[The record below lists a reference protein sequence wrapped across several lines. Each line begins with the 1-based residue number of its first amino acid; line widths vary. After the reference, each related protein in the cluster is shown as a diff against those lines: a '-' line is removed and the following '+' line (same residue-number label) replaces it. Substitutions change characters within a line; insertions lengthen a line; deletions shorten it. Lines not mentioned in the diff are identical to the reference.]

1 VDFSKHSGRMPGGI
15 RFFILICFFLS
26 GMSGLVYEIL
36 WTRMLVEIIGGAPFS
51 VSIILTIFM
60 GGLGFGSYLA
70 GRHIDRVETPST
82 LIKLYGTLELVI
94 GLYAGLI
101 PVLLSAFK
109 PLQSL
114 IYNNLYAHFVAYH
127 LLTFLLCAVI
137 LCVPVVCMGA
147 TLPILCRFYVDRMAN
162 VGAHAGRLYGLNTI
176 GAAAG
181 SLMAGFWLIQWWGV
195 QGTMVFAVATNSVIG
210 LACLLAGFTSQIP
223 VGGRTTKRATPR
235 QPGIGDESPAGPAE
249 RLAALVIFAV
259 SGFCAMA
266 CEVIW
271 TKLLALIVGPTTY
284 SFTIVLVTFITGLAL
299 GSLLFG
305 WFADRVRN
313 CLALLLATQA
323 AAALLVLG
331 VSQLLGD
338 SQLFFAKLIFTF
350 KDQFGFLNVV
360 KAAALFL
367 LMILPTLCFGASFPL
382 VSKIYTRSMA
392 HVGRSIGF
400 AYMVNTIGALLGPFA
415 AGFVLIPLIGKE
427 AALKVAAGLQL
438 STSVVIAALLFRRKP
453 RDLRRQVLMAAAAAA
468 GLTLCLLL
476 PSWNHRQ
483 LSIGKYHDFED
494 IRHVLTRSGWLEALF
509 QGTRELEKAEKG
521 ELVYYGDGIGG
532 FTSVVKFTD
541 AMGNTN
547 LAMANSGKTDAS
559 SRQDMET
566 QTLLAHFPMLCH
578 RNPQSVMVIGL
589 ASGITAGE
597 VLHYPVAAM
606 DVLEINHQVVE
617 ASRFFNP
624 WNNQVLADA
633 RTRLILQ
640 DARAH
645 LQLTR
650 QTYDVIISEPS
661 NPWMEGLAA
670 LFTRDFFALAKE
682 RLRDGGLFAQWIH
695 AYQMDWGAFAMIGRS
710 FAEVF
715 PDSLLV
721 MMSLARPEGDY
732 LLVGFKGERQCGLED
747 AKALQPPSRNAVLNH
762 PQVLTRL
769 VVSENLPA
777 LFGPGEVHTDGHPRL
792 EFIAPR
798 LMYHRTGQISDRIQS
813 KKPEG
818 LSAETRDRIRRLEAD
833 GDAQVD
839 FAAFAL
845 SVYSPFGKMVDLAR
859 AGELQRKR
867 FFELMEGY
875 CAENELDYAVI
886 RDGEL
891 RQRCLSIQIDRLE
904 NQMDRM
910 PNRGSSLAYL
920 AGLYAM
926 QGQPAMAIARY
937 KEAVSAD
944 PLSPAIHTQ
953 LGFALAQQGLP
964 EEAAGY
970 FNRAFQLD
978 PGDPKACFNLGYAL
992 ARLGRSAEAQPHF
1005 RNAIALKADYA
1016 EAHHELGL
1024 VLANTGQ
1031 TSEAIRRLE
1040 EAVRLRPH
1048 FLKAQNDLGVIF
1060 AMQGRFDEAI
1070 RRFSEAL
1077 RIQPRDA
1084 EIHTNIGMALVRKG
1098 RIDEG
1103 ISHFKTALEI
1113 KPDFAPAR
1121 DNLQKV
1127 LALQGK

>member
-1 VDFSKHSGRMPGGI
+1 MPQAI
-15 RFFILICFFLS
+15 RTFILACFFLS

-51 VSIILTIFM
+51 VGIILTVFM

-70 GRHIDRVETPST
+70 GRYIDRVETPST
-82 LIKLYGTLELVI
+82 LIRLYGALELVV

-101 PVLLSAFK
+101 PVLLTAFR

-114 IYNNLYAHFVAYH
+114 IYNHLYAHFLAYH

-147 TLPILCRFYVDRMAN
+147 TLPILCRFYVDRMAK

-181 SLMAGFWLIQWWGV
+181 SLLCGFWLIQRWGV
-195 QGTMVFAVATNSVIG
+195 PGTLAFAVATNGVIG
-210 LACLLAGFTSQIP
+210 LACLLVGRKTRIP
-223 VGGRTTKRATPR
+223 SGGRAAKKAGPR
-235 QPGIGDESPAGPAE
+235 QPSIGDESPAGPFE
-249 RLAALVIFAV
+249 PSAALVIFAV

-284 SFTIVLVTFITGLAL
+284 SLTIVLVTFITGLAL

-305 WFADRVRN
+305 WFADRVRS

-331 VSQLLGD
+331 VSQVLGN
-338 SQLFFAKLIFTF
+338 SQLFFAKLIFTL
-350 KDQFGFLNVV
+350 KDQFGLLNAV
-360 KAAALFL
+360 KAAALFGF
-367 LMILPTLCFGASFPL
+367 MFLPTLCFGASFPL

-392 HVGRSIGF
+392 RVGRSIGF
-400 AYMVNTIGALLGPFA
+400 AYMINTIGALLGPFA
-415 AGFVLIPLIGKE
+415 AGFVLIPWLGKE
-427 AALKVAAGLQL
+427 ASLKVIAGLQL
-438 STSVVIAALLFRRKP
+438 STSVAIAGLMFNRGTRSP
-453 RDLRRQVLMAAAAAA
+453 RPLGAMAAAAVA
-468 GLTLCLLL
+468 GLLLCVHY
-476 PSWNHRQ
+476 PSWSHRQ

-494 IRHVLTRSGWLEALF
+494 IRPVLARTGWLEALL
-509 QGTRELEKAEKG
+509 QGTREMEKADKG

-532 FTSVVKFTD
+532 FTSVVKYTD
-541 AMGNTN
+541 GMGNIN

-566 QTLLAHFPMLCH
+566 QTLLAHVPMLCH
-578 RNPQSVMVIGL
+578 KNPQSVMVIGL

-597 VLHYPVAAM
+597 VLHYPVAGM

-617 ASRFFNP
+617 ASRFFDP
-624 WNNQVLADA
+624 WNGGVLDDR

-670 LFTRDFFALAKE
+670 LFTRDFFALARE
-682 RLRDGGLFAQWIH
+682 RLRDGGVFAQWIH
-695 AYQMDWGAFAMIGRS
+695 AYQMDWDAFALIGRS

-732 LLVGFKGERQCGLED
+732 MLVGFKGERRCGLQE
-747 AKALQPPSRNAVLNH
+747 AGALQPPSRNVVLNH
-762 PQVLTRL
+762 PRLLTRL
-769 VVSENLPA
+769 VVSENLRA
-777 LFGPGEVHTDGHPRL
+777 LFGAGEVHTDAHPRL
-792 EFIAPR
+792 EFVAPR
-798 LMYHRTGQISDRIQS
+798 LMYHRTRQIYDRIQS

-818 LSAETRDRIRRLEAD
+818 LSAETRDAVRRLEAD
-833 GDAQVD
+833 VDARID

-845 SVYSPFGKMVDLAR
+845 SVYSPFGNMVELANAGESQKRRFVDLV
-859 AGELQRKR
+859 
-867 FFELMEGY
+867 EGY
-875 CAENELDYAVI
+875 CAENELDYTVI
-886 RDGEL
+886 RDGDL

-904 NQMDRM
+904 NRM
-910 PNRGSSLAYL
+910 NRLPNRAASLAYL

-926 QGQPAMAIARY
+926 QGQPAKAIETY
-937 KEAVSAD
+937 KAAAAAD
-944 PLSPAIHTQ
+944 PLSPAVHTQ
-953 LGFALAQQGLP
+953 LGLALAQQGLP
-964 EEAAGY
+964 EEALGY
-970 FNRAFQLD
+970 FQRAFQLD
-978 PGDPKACFNLGYAL
+978 PGDPRVCFNLGYAL
-992 ARLGRSAEAQPHF
+992 ARLGRPADAQQPL
-1005 RNAIALKADYA
+1005 RNAVALKADYA
-1016 EAHHELGL
+1016 EAHHELS
-1024 VLANTGQ
+1024 LALAATGR
-1031 TSEAIRRLE
+1031 TSEAIRQLE
-1040 EAVRLRPH
+1040 EALRLRPH
-1048 FLKAQNDLGVIF
+1048 FLRAQNDLGVMF

-1070 RRFSEAL
+1070 RKFSEAL
-1077 RIQPRDA
+1077 RIQPHDA
-1084 EIHTNIGMALVRKG
+1084 EVHTNMGMALVRKG
-1098 RIDEG
+1098 RVDEG

-1121 DNLQKV
+1121 DNLQKA
-1127 LALQGK
+1127 LALQVK

>member
-1 VDFSKHSGRMPGGI
+1 MPTSV
-15 RFFILICFFLS
+15 RSFILACFFLS

-36 WTRMLVEIIGGAPFS
+36 WTRLLVEIIGGAPFS
-51 VSIILTIFM
+51 VSIILTVFM
-60 GGLGFGSYLA
+60 AGLGFGSYLA
-70 GRHIDRVETPST
+70 GRHIDRIKTPST

-94 GLYAGLI
+94 GLYAGLV

-114 IYNNLYAHFVAYH
+114 IYNNLYAHFLAYH

-137 LCVPVVCMGA
+137 FFVPVVCMGA
-147 TLPILCRFYVDRMAN
+147 TLPVLCRFYVDRMAR

-181 SLMAGFWLIQWWGV
+181 SLMCGFWLIQWWGV
-195 QGTMVFAVATNSVIG
+195 PGAMAFAVATNSVIG
-210 LACLLAGFTSQIP
+210 LACLRVGFKAQTFAGGKASKKP
-223 VGGRTTKRATPR
+223 NPR
-235 QPGIGDESPAGPAE
+235 QPGAGDNSPASPAE
-249 RLAALVIFAV
+249 RSAALVIFAV

-305 WFADRVRN
+305 WFADRARN

-331 VSQLLGD
+331 VSQLLGG

-350 KDQFGFLNVV
+350 KDQFGFLNLA
-360 KAAALFL
+360 KAGALFM

-400 AYMVNTIGALLGPFA
+400 AYMVNTIGALMGPFV
-415 AGFVLIPLIGKE
+415 AGFLLIPFLGKE
-427 AALKVAAGLQL
+427 TGLKVAAGLQL
-438 STSVVIAALLFRRKP
+438 STSVVIAALMLRRKP
-453 RDLRRQVLMAAAAAA
+453 HGLRHQALMAAAAAA
-468 GLTLCLLL
+468 VLILCLHF
-476 PSWNHRQ
+476 PFWSHRQ

-494 IRHVLTRSGWLEALF
+494 IRPVLTRSGWLEALF
-509 QGTRELEKAEKG
+509 QGSRELEKAEKG
-521 ELVYYGDGIGG
+521 ELLYYGDGIGG

-541 AMGNTN
+541 ALGNVN

-578 RNPQSVMVIGL
+578 DNPQSVMVIGL

-624 WNNQVLADA
+624 WNSRVLADA

-670 LFTRDFFALAKE
+670 LFTRDFFALARE
-682 RLRDGGLFAQWIH
+682 RLKDGGLFAQWIH
-695 AYQMDWGAFAMIGRS
+695 AYQMDWNAFAMIGRS

-732 LLVGFKGERQCGLED
+732 MLVGFKGRERFGLSSD
-747 AKALQPPSRNAVLNH
+747 KALPSPSRNVVLNH

-769 VVSENLPA
+769 VVSERLPA
-777 LFGPGEVHTDGHPRL
+777 LFGPGEVHTDRHPQL
-792 EFIAPR
+792 DFIAPR
-798 LMYHRTGQISDRIQS
+798 LMYQKTGQIYDRIQS
-813 KKPEG
+813 RKSEG
-818 LSAETRDRIRRLEAD
+818 LSAETRNIIHRLETD
-833 GDAQVD
+833 VDSQID

-845 SVYSPFGKMVDLAR
+845 SVYSPFGNMFDLAR
-859 AGELQRKR
+859 AEEPQKR
-867 FFELMEGY
+867 RLVGLMEDY
-875 CAENELDYAVI
+875 CAENEMDYAMI
-886 RDGEL
+886 RDGEV

-904 NQMDRM
+904 NQMGHL
-910 PNRGSSLAYL
+910 PNRAASLAYL
-920 AGLYAM
+920 AGLYAL
-926 QGQPAMAIARY
+926 QGQPAKAIARY
-937 KEAVSAD
+937 QEAVAAD
-944 PLSPAIHTQ
+944 PLSPTLHTR
-953 LGFALAQQGLP
+953 LGFALAQQGQP
-964 EEAAGY
+964 EEAVGY
-970 FNRAFQLD
+970 FRRALQLD
-978 PGDPKACFNLGYAL
+978 PGDPMACFNLGYAL
-992 ARLGRSAEAQPHF
+992 AHLGRSQEAQQHF
-1005 RNAIALKADYA
+1005 RKAVALKADYA

-1024 VLANTGQ
+1024 VLAHTGE
-1031 TSEAIRRLE
+1031 TSEAIRHLE

-1048 FLKAQNDLGVIF
+1048 FLRAQNDLGVVF
-1060 AMQGRFDEAI
+1060 AMQGRFDDAI
-1070 RRFSEAL
+1070 RKFSEAL
-1077 RIQPRDA
+1077 RIQPHDA
-1084 EIHTNIGMALVRKG
+1084 EVHTNLGMALMRQG
-1098 RIDEG
+1098 RVEESIT
-1103 ISHFKTALEI
+1103 HFKTALEI
-1113 KPDFAPAR
+1113 KPGFAPAR
-1121 DNLQKV
+1121 DNLQKA
-1127 LALQGK
+1127 LAQQRK

>member
-1 VDFSKHSGRMPGGI
+1 MPI
-15 RFFILICFFLS
+15 STRTFILACFFLS

-51 VSIILTIFM
+51 VSIILTVFM
-60 GGLGFGSYLA
+60 GGLGSGSYLA
-70 GRHIDRVETPST
+70 GRHIDRIETPST
-82 LIKLYGTLELVI
+82 LIKLYGALELVI

-114 IYNNLYAHFVAYH
+114 IYNNLYAHFLTYN
-127 LLTFLLCAVI
+127 LLTFFLCAVI
-137 LCVPVVCMGA
+137 LCVPVICMGA
-147 TLPILCRFYVDRMAN
+147 TLPILCRFYVDRMAK

-181 SLMAGFWLIQWWGV
+181 SLICGFWLVQWWGV
-195 QGTMVFAVATNSVIG
+195 PGTMAFAVATNSVIG
-210 LACLLAGFTSQIP
+210 LACLLVGFKVQLPEGI
-223 VGGRTTKRATPR
+223 RAAKRPKPR
-235 QPGIGDESPAGPAE
+235 HMGIGDESPASPAE
-249 RLAALVIFAV
+249 RSAALVIFAV

-305 WFADRVRN
+305 WLADRVRN

-331 VSQLLGD
+331 VSQILGD

-360 KAAALFL
+360 KAGALFV

-382 VSKIYTRSMA
+382 VSKIYTRSIA

-400 AYMVNTIGALLGPFA
+400 AYMVNTIGALLGPFV
-415 AGFVLIPLIGKE
+415 AGFLLIPLLGKE
-427 AALKVAAGLQL
+427 AGLKVAAGLQL
-438 STSVVIAALLFRRKP
+438 STSVVIAALMFSRKP
-453 RDLRRQVLMAAAAAA
+453 RNLRRQMLMAAAAAA
-468 GLTLCLLL
+468 GLTLCLLF
-476 PSWNHRQ
+476 PSWSHRQ
-483 LSIGKYHDFED
+483 LSIGKYHDLED
-494 IRHVLTRSGWLEALF
+494 IRPVLTRSGWLEALF
-509 QGTRELEKAEKG
+509 HGTRELEKVEKG

-532 FTSVVKFTD
+532 FTSVVKYTD

-597 VLHYPVAAM
+597 VLHYPVTAM
-606 DVLEINHQVVE
+606 DVLEINQQVVD

-624 WNNQVLADA
+624 WNSQVLADT

-670 LFTRDFFALAKE
+670 LFTRDFFALARE
-682 RLRDGGLFAQWIH
+682 RLKDDGVFAQWIH

-732 LLVGFKGERQCGLED
+732 MLVGFKGRERRGLQGVE
-747 AKALQPPSRNAVLNH
+747 ALQPPSRNVVLNH

-777 LFGPGEVHTDGHPRL
+777 LFGPGDVHTDRHPQL

-798 LMYHRTGQISDRIQS
+798 LMYQRTGQIYDRIQS
-813 KKPEG
+813 KKHG
-818 LSAETRDRIRRLEAD
+818 ALSAETRDTVRRLEAD
-833 GDAQVD
+833 VDAQVD

-845 SVYSPFGKMVDLAR
+845 SVYSPFGNMVDLAR
-859 AGELQRKR
+859 AGDSQKR
-867 FFELMEGY
+867 RFVELMEGY

-904 NQMDRM
+904 NQMDRL
-910 PNRGSSLAYL
+910 PNRAASLAYL

-926 QGQPAMAIARY
+926 QGQPAKAIARY

-944 PLSPAIHTQ
+944 PLSPSLQTQ
-953 LGFALAQQGLP
+953 LGFALAQQSLP
-964 EEAAGY
+964 EEAVGY
-970 FNRAFQLD
+970 FDRAFQLD

-992 ARLGRSAEAQPHF
+992 ARLGRSAESQQHF
-1005 RNAIALKADYA
+1005 RNAVALKADYA

-1024 VLANTGQ
+1024 VLANTGG
-1031 TSEAIRRLE
+1031 TNEAIRHLE

-1048 FLKAQNDLGVIF
+1048 FLKAQNDLGVVF

-1070 RRFSEAL
+1070 RKFSEAL
-1077 RIQPRDA
+1077 RIQPHDA
-1084 EIHTNIGMALVRKG
+1084 EVHTNIGMALVRKG
-1098 RIDEG
+1098 RIKEG
-1103 ISHFKTALEI
+1103 ITHFKTALEI
-1113 KPDFAPAR
+1113 KPGFAPAR
-1121 DNLQKV
+1121 DNLQKAS
-1127 LALQGK
+1127 ALPVK

>member
-1 VDFSKHSGRMPGGI
+1 MPTSI
-15 RFFILICFFLS
+15 RTFILACFFLS

-51 VSIILTIFM
+51 VSIILTVFM
-60 GGLGFGSYLA
+60 GGLGLGSYLT
-70 GRHIDRVETPST
+70 GRHIDRIEKPST
-82 LIKLYGTLELVI
+82 LVKLYGALELVI

-114 IYNNLYAHFVAYH
+114 IYNNLYAHFLTYN
-127 LLTFLLCAVI
+127 LLTFFLCAVI
-137 LCVPVVCMGA
+137 LCVPVICMGA
-147 TLPILCRFYVDRMAN
+147 TLPILCRFYVDRMAK

-181 SLMAGFWLIQWWGV
+181 SLICGFWLVQWWGV
-195 QGTMVFAVATNSVIG
+195 PGTMAFAVATNSVIG
-210 LACLLAGFTSQIP
+210 LACLLVGFKVQLPEGI
-223 VGGRTTKRATPR
+223 RAAKRPKPR
-235 QPGIGDESPAGPAE
+235 HPGIGDESPASPAE
-249 RLAALVIFAV
+249 RSAALVIFAV

-305 WFADRVRN
+305 WLADRVRN

-331 VSQLLGD
+331 VSQILGD

-360 KAAALFL
+360 KAGALFV

-382 VSKIYTRSMA
+382 VSKIYTRSIA

-400 AYMVNTIGALLGPFA
+400 AYMVNTIGALLGPFV
-415 AGFVLIPLIGKE
+415 AGFLLIPLLGKE
-427 AALKVAAGLQL
+427 AGLKVAAGLQL
-438 STSVVIAALLFRRKP
+438 STSVVIAALMFSRKP
-453 RDLRRQVLMAAAAAA
+453 RNLRRQMLMAAAAAA
-468 GLTLCLLL
+468 GLTLCLLF
-476 PSWNHRQ
+476 PSWSHRQ
-483 LSIGKYHDFED
+483 LSIGKYHDLED
-494 IRHVLTRSGWLEALF
+494 IRPVLTRSGWLEALF
-509 QGTRELEKAEKG
+509 HGTRELEKVEKG

-532 FTSVVKFTD
+532 FTSVVKYTD

-597 VLHYPVAAM
+597 VLHYPVTAM
-606 DVLEINHQVVE
+606 DVLEINQQVVD

-624 WNNQVLADA
+624 WNSQVLADTRA
-633 RTRLILQ
+633 RLILQ

-670 LFTRDFFALAKE
+670 LFTRDFFALARE
-682 RLRDGGLFAQWIH
+682 RLRDDGVFAQWIH

-732 LLVGFKGERQCGLED
+732 MLVGFKGRERRGLQGAE
-747 AKALQPPSRNAVLNH
+747 ALQPPSRNVVLNH

-777 LFGPGEVHTDGHPRL
+777 LFGPGDVHTDRHPQL

-798 LMYHRTGQISDRIQS
+798 LMYQRTGQIYDRIQS
-813 KKPEG
+813 KKHG
-818 LSAETRDRIRRLEAD
+818 ALSAETRDTVRRLETD
-833 GDAQVD
+833 VDAQVD

-845 SVYSPFGKMVDLAR
+845 SVYSPFGNMVDLAR
-859 AGELQRKR
+859 AGDLQKR
-867 FFELMEGY
+867 RFVELMEGY

-904 NQMDRM
+904 NQMDRL
-910 PNRGSSLAYL
+910 PNRAASLAYL

-926 QGQPAMAIARY
+926 QGQPAKAIARY

-944 PLSPAIHTQ
+944 PLSPSLQTQ
-953 LGFALAQQGLP
+953 LGFALAQQSLP
-964 EEAAGY
+964 EEAVGY
-970 FNRAFQLD
+970 FDRAFQLD

-992 ARLGRSAEAQPHF
+992 ARLGRSAESQQHF
-1005 RNAIALKADYA
+1005 RNAVALKADYA

-1024 VLANTGQ
+1024 VLANTGG
-1031 TSEAIRRLE
+1031 TNEAIRHLE

-1048 FLKAQNDLGVIF
+1048 FLKAQNDLGVVF

-1070 RRFSEAL
+1070 RKFSEAL
-1077 RIQPRDA
+1077 RIQPHDA
-1084 EIHTNIGMALVRKG
+1084 EVHTNIGMALVRKG
-1098 RIDEG
+1098 RIKEG
-1103 ISHFKTALEI
+1103 ITHFKTALEI
-1113 KPDFAPAR
+1113 KPGFAPAR
-1121 DNLQKV
+1121 DNLQKAS
-1127 LALQGK
+1127 ALPVK

>member
-1 VDFSKHSGRMPGGI
+1 MPTSI
-15 RFFILICFFLS
+15 RTFILVCFFLS

-51 VSIILTIFM
+51 VSIILTVFM

-70 GRHIDRVETPST
+70 GRRIDRVETPST

-114 IYNNLYAHFVAYH
+114 IYNNLYAHFLTYN

-147 TLPILCRFYVDRMAN
+147 TLPILCRFYVDRMAK

-181 SLMAGFWLIQWWGV
+181 SLICGFWLVQWWGV
-195 QGTMVFAVATNSVIG
+195 PGTMAFAVATNSVIG
-210 LACLLAGFTSQIP
+210 LACLLVGFKVQIP
-223 VGGRTTKRATPR
+223 AGVRAAKRPKPR
-235 QPGIGDESPAGPAE
+235 HPGIGDESPASPAE

-305 WFADRVRN
+305 WLADRVRN

-331 VSQLLGD
+331 VSQILGD

-360 KAAALFL
+360 KAGALFV

-400 AYMVNTIGALLGPFA
+400 AYMVNTIGALLGPFV
-415 AGFVLIPLIGKE
+415 AGFVLIPLLGKE
-427 AALKVAAGLQL
+427 AGLKVAAGLQL
-438 STSVVIAALLFRRKP
+438 STSVVIATLMFSRKP
-453 RDLRRQVLMAAAAAA
+453 RDLRQQALIAAAAAA
-468 GLTLCLLL
+468 GLTLCLLF
-476 PSWNHRQ
+476 PSWSHRQ
-483 LSIGKYHDFED
+483 LSIGKYHDLED
-494 IRHVLTRSGWLEALF
+494 IRPVLTRSGWLEALF
-509 QGTRELEKAEKG
+509 QGTRAMEKAEKG

-532 FTSVVKFTD
+532 FTSVVKYTD
-541 AMGNTN
+541 ALGNSN

-566 QTLLAHFPMLCH
+566 QTLLAHFPMRCH

-606 DVLEINHQVVE
+606 DVLEINQQVVD

-624 WNNQVLADA
+624 WNSQVLADT

-670 LFTRDFFALAKE
+670 LFTRDFFALARE
-682 RLRDGGLFAQWIH
+682 RLRDDGVFAQWIH

-715 PDSLLV
+715 PDSRLV
-721 MMSLARPEGDY
+721 MMSLAQPEGDY
-732 LLVGFKGERQCGLED
+732 MLVGFKGRERCGLQG
-747 AKALQPPSRNAVLNH
+747 AKALQPPSRNVVLNH

-777 LFGPGEVHTDGHPRL
+777 LFGPGDVHTDRHPQL

-798 LMYHRTGQISDRIQS
+798 LMYRRTGQIYDRIQS

-818 LSAETRDRIRRLEAD
+818 LSAETRDNVRRLEAD
-833 GDAQVD
+833 VDAQVD

-845 SVYSPFGKMVDLAR
+845 SVYSPFGNMVDLAR
-859 AGELQRKR
+859 AGESQKR
-867 FFELMEGY
+867 RFVELMEGY

-904 NQMDRM
+904 NQMDRL
-910 PNRGSSLAYL
+910 PNRASSLAYL

-926 QGQPAMAIARY
+926 QGQPAKAIARY

-944 PLSPAIHTQ
+944 PLSPTIHTQ

-964 EEAAGY
+964 EEAVGY
-970 FNRAFQLD
+970 FDRAFQLD
-978 PGDPKACFNLGYAL
+978 PGDPKACFNLGYTL
-992 ARLGRSAEAQPHF
+992 ARLGRSAEAQQHF
-1005 RNAIALKADYA
+1005 RNAVALKADFA

-1024 VLANTGQ
+1024 VLANTGG
-1031 TSEAIRRLE
+1031 TSEAIRHLE
-1040 EAVRLRPH
+1040 AAVRLRPH
-1048 FLKAQNDLGVIF
+1048 FLKAQNDLGVVF

-1070 RRFSEAL
+1070 RKFSEAL
-1077 RIQPRDA
+1077 RIQPHDA
-1084 EIHTNIGMALVRKG
+1084 EVHTNIGMALVRKG
-1098 RIDEG
+1098 RIEEG
-1103 ISHFKTALEI
+1103 IAHFKTALEI
-1113 KPDFAPAR
+1113 KPGFVPAR
-1121 DNLQKV
+1121 DNLQKA

>member
-1 VDFSKHSGRMPGGI
+1 
-15 RFFILICFFLS
+15 
-26 GMSGLVYEIL
+26 MSGLIYEIL

-51 VSIILTIFM
+51 VGIILTVFM

-70 GRHIDRVETPST
+70 GHYIDRVETPSN
-82 LIKLYGTLELVI
+82 LIKLYGALELVV

-101 PVLLSAFK
+101 PVLLTAFR

-114 IYNNLYAHFVAYH
+114 IYDHLYAHFLAYH
-127 LLTFLLCAVI
+127 LLTFLLCAII

-147 TLPILCRFYVDRMAN
+147 TLPILCRFYVDRMAK
-162 VGAHAGRLYGLNTI
+162 VGAHTGRLYGLNTI

-181 SLMAGFWLIQWWGV
+181 SLMCGFWLIQAWGV
-195 QGTMVFAVATNSVIG
+195 PGTMVFAVATNSVIG
-210 LACLLAGFTSQIP
+210 LACLRVGSKTQIP
-223 VGGRTTKRATPR
+223 SGGRAAKKSGPR
-235 QPGIGDESPAGPAE
+235 QPGNGDESPAGRSE
-249 RLAALVIFAV
+249 QRSALVIFAV

-284 SFTIVLVTFITGLAL
+284 SLTIVLVTFITGLAL

-305 WFADRVRN
+305 WLADRVRS

-331 VSQLLGD
+331 VSQVLGN
-338 SQLFFAKLIFTF
+338 SQLFFAKLIFTL
-350 KDQFGFLNVV
+350 KDQFGLLNAA
-360 KAAALFL
+360 KAATLFGFML
-367 LMILPTLCFGASFPL
+367 LPTLCFGASFPL

-392 HVGRSIGF
+392 RVGRSIGF
-400 AYMVNTIGALLGPFA
+400 AYMVNTIGALLGPFV
-415 AGFVLIPLIGKE
+415 AGFVLIPWLGKE
-427 AALKVAAGLQL
+427 ASLKVVAGLQL
-438 STSVVIAALLFRRKP
+438 STSVVIAGLVFRRGARDP
-453 RDLRRQVLMAAAAAA
+453 RQLGAMAAAALA
-468 GLTLCLLL
+468 GLFLCVHY
-476 PSWNHRQ
+476 PSWSHRQ

-494 IRHVLTRSGWLEALF
+494 IRPVLARSGWLEALL
-509 QGTRELEKAEKG
+509 QGTREMEKTDKG

-532 FTSVVKFTD
+532 FTSVVKYAD
-541 AMGNTN
+541 ALGNTN

-559 SRQDMET
+559 TRQDMET
-566 QTLLAHFPMLCH
+566 QTLLAHVPMLCH
-578 RNPQSVMVIGL
+578 KNPQSVMVIGL

-597 VLHYPVAAM
+597 VLHYPVSGM

-617 ASRFFNP
+617 ASRFFDP
-624 WNNQVLADA
+624 WNGRVLADN

-670 LFTRDFFALAKE
+670 LFTRDFFALARE
-682 RLRDGGLFAQWIH
+682 RLRDGGVFAQWIH
-695 AYQMDWGAFAMIGRS
+695 AYQMDWEAFAMIGRS

-715 PDSLLV
+715 PDSLLI

-732 LLVGFKGERQCGLED
+732 MLVGFKGERRCGLQE
-747 AKALQPPSRNAVLNH
+747 ARALQPPSRNVVLNH

-769 VVSENLPA
+769 VVSENLRA
-777 LFGPGEVHTDGHPRL
+777 LFGAGDVHTDGHPRL
-792 EFIAPR
+792 EFVAPR
-798 LMYHRTGQISDRIQS
+798 LMYHKTRQIYDRIQS
-813 KKPEG
+813 KKTEG
-818 LSAETRDRIRRLEAD
+818 LSAETRNTVRRLEAD
-833 GDAQVD
+833 VDAQID

-845 SVYSPFGKMVDLAR
+845 SVYSPFGNMVELAR
-859 AGELQRKR
+859 AGESQKR
-867 FFELMEGY
+867 RFVDLMEGY

-891 RQRCLSIQIDRLE
+891 RRRCLSIQIDRLE
-904 NQMDRM
+904 NRM
-910 PNRGSSLAYL
+910 NRLPNRAASLTYL

-926 QGQPAMAIARY
+926 QGQPAKAITCY

-953 LGFALAQQGLP
+953 LGVALAQQSLP
-964 EEAAGY
+964 EEAVGY
-970 FNRAFQLD
+970 FQRAFQLD
-978 PGDPKACFNLGYAL
+978 PGDPRTCFNLGFAL
-992 ARLGRSAEAQPHF
+992 ARVGRPAEAQQPL
-1005 RNAIALKADYA
+1005 RNAVALKADYA

-1024 VLANTGQ
+1024 ALAATGQ
-1031 TSEAIRRLE
+1031 TSEAIRHLE
-1040 EAVRLRPH
+1040 EAVRLRPQ
-1048 FLKAQNDLGVIF
+1048 FLKAQNDLGVVF
-1060 AMQGRFDEAI
+1060 ARQGRFDEAI
-1070 RRFSEAL
+1070 RKFSEAL
-1077 RIQPRDA
+1077 RIQPHDA
-1084 EIHTNIGMALVRKG
+1084 EVHTNMGMALVRRG

-1113 KPDFAPAR
+1113 KPDFALAR
-1121 DNLQKV
+1121 DNLQKA

>member
-1 VDFSKHSGRMPGGI
+1 
-15 RFFILICFFLS
+15 
-26 GMSGLVYEIL
+26 
-36 WTRMLVEIIGGAPFS
+36 MLVEIIGGAPFS
-51 VSIILTIFM
+51 VSIILTVFM
-60 GGLGFGSYLA
+60 GGLGLGSYLA
-70 GRHIDRVETPST
+70 GRHIDRIETPST
-82 LIKLYGTLELVI
+82 LIKLYGALELVI
-94 GLYAGLI
+94 GIYAGLI

-109 PLQSL
+109 PLQAL
-114 IYNNLYAHFVAYH
+114 IYNNLYAHFLTYN

-137 LCVPVVCMGA
+137 LCVPVICMGA
-147 TLPILCRFYVDRMAN
+147 TLPILCRFYVDRMAK

-181 SLMAGFWLIQWWGV
+181 SLICGFWLVQWWGV
-195 QGTMVFAVATNSVIG
+195 PGTMAFAVATNSIIG
-210 LACLLAGFTSQIP
+210 LACLLVGFKVQLPEGI
-223 VGGRTTKRATPR
+223 RAAKRPKPR
-235 QPGIGDESPAGPAE
+235 HPGIGDESPARPAE

-284 SFTIVLVTFITGLAL
+284 SFTIVLVTFIAGLAL

-305 WFADRVRN
+305 WLADRVRN

-331 VSQLLGD
+331 VSQILGD

-360 KAAALFL
+360 KAGALFV

-382 VSKIYTRSMA
+382 VSKICTRSMA

-400 AYMVNTIGALLGPFA
+400 AYMVNTIGALLGPFV
-415 AGFVLIPLIGKE
+415 AGFVLIPLLGKE
-427 AALKVAAGLQL
+427 AGLKVAVGLQL
-438 STSVVIAALLFRRKP
+438 STSVVIAALMFSRKP
-453 RDLRRQVLMAAAAAA
+453 RNLRQQALLAVAAAA
-468 GLTLCLLL
+468 GLTLCLLF
-476 PSWNHRQ
+476 PSWSHRQ
-483 LSIGKYHDFED
+483 LSIGKYHDLEG
-494 IRHVLTRSGWLEALF
+494 IRPVLTRSGWLEALF
-509 QGTRELEKAEKG
+509 HGTRELEKVEKG

-532 FTSVVKFTD
+532 FTSVVKYTD
-541 AMGNTN
+541 ALGNTN

-597 VLHYPVAAM
+597 VSHYPVAAM
-606 DVLEINHQVVE
+606 DVLEINQQVVD

-624 WNNQVLADA
+624 WNSQVLADT
-633 RTRLILQ
+633 RVRLILQ

-670 LFTRDFFALAKE
+670 LFTRDFFALARE
-682 RLRDGGLFAQWIH
+682 RLRDDGVFAQWVH

-732 LLVGFKGERQCGLED
+732 MLVGFKGRERRGLQG
-747 AKALQPPSRNAVLNH
+747 AKALQPPSQNVVLNH

-777 LFGPGEVHTDGHPRL
+777 LFGPGDVHTDRHPQL

-798 LMYHRTGQISDRIQS
+798 LMYQRTGQIYDRIQS
-813 KKPEG
+813 KKHGG
-818 LSAETRDRIRRLEAD
+818 LSAETRDTIRRLEAD
-833 GDAQVD
+833 VDAQVD

-845 SVYSPFGKMVDLAR
+845 SVYSPFGNMVDLAR
-859 AGELQRKR
+859 ADNSQKR
-867 FFELMEGY
+867 RFVELMEGY

-904 NQMDRM
+904 NQMDRL
-910 PNRGSSLAYL
+910 PNRAASLAYL
-920 AGLYAM
+920 ADLYAM
-926 QGQPAMAIARY
+926 QGQPAKAIARY

-944 PLSPAIHTQ
+944 PLSPTLHTQ
-953 LGFALAQQGLP
+953 LGFALAQQSLP
-964 EEAAGY
+964 EEAVGY
-970 FNRAFQLD
+970 FNRASQLD

-992 ARLGRSAEAQPHF
+992 ARLGRSAESQQHF
-1005 RNAIALKADYA
+1005 RNAVALKADYA

-1024 VLANTGQ
+1024 VLANTGG
-1031 TSEAIRRLE
+1031 TNEAIRHLE

-1048 FLKAQNDLGVIF
+1048 FLKAQNDLGVVF

-1070 RRFSEAL
+1070 RKFSEAL
-1077 RIQPRDA
+1077 RIQPHDA
-1084 EIHTNIGMALVRKG
+1084 EVHTNIGMALVRKG
-1098 RIDEG
+1098 RIEEG
-1103 ISHFKTALEI
+1103 ITHFKTALEI
-1113 KPDFAPAR
+1113 KPGFAPAR
-1121 DNLQKV
+1121 DNLQKA